1 MILHTALLAG
11 HSFAADPAFP
21 SAIAPEQL
29 VGTYEMQLDIATN
42 AKVPIIGETL
52 ILSRQKMLAH
62 ISYGSGGL
70 VVHHATCTLAAKTK
84 PALAATKFPVAF
96 VDAIPDKTYPLELS
110 GTSTAWT
117 AHMDLGG
124 LPIGF
129 DPSKSATPPSSI
141 DHPAVYDWDNDGKP
155 AATVHLEVPLF
166 GTIEVYQ
173 AQTARA
179 VLDGKVVSADKIEG
193 GVRVIDFY
201 QRTLSASNRLFI
213 QNPVLTNNAA
223 LSTFRLSRIADQ
235 ATCLDIPAARVE

>member
-1 MILHTALLAG
+1 MILLTAMLAG
-11 HSFAADPAFP
+11 YSFAAT
-21 SAIAPEQL
+21 IAPEQL
-29 VGTYEMQLDIATN
+29 VGTYEMELNIATN

-52 ILSRQKMLAH
+52 LMSRQKMLAH
-62 ISYGSGGL
+62 IRSEGTGL
-70 VVHHATCTLAAKTK
+70 AVHHATCSLSAKTK
-84 PALAATKFPVAF
+84 PAIAATKFPAAF
-96 VDAIPDKTYPLELS
+96 IEAIPDKDYPLTLS
-110 GTSTAWT
+110 GSPEGWT

-129 DPSKSATPPSSI
+129 DAAKSSTPPDKI

-173 AQTARA
+173 AQTARSI
-179 VLDGKVVSADKIEG
+179 LEGKVLSPDKIEG
-193 GVRVIDFY
+193 GARVIDFY

-213 QNPVLTNNAA
+213 QNPVLTNNAD
-223 LSTFRLSRIADQ
+223 LSSFKLTRIADA

>member
-1 MILHTALLAG
+1 MILLTACLAG
-11 HSFAADPAFP
+11 HSFAADLSPA
-21 SAIAPEQL
+21 QL
-29 VGTYEMQLDIATN
+29 VGTYEMELNIATN
-42 AKVPIIGETL
+42 AKVPIIGDTL

-62 ISYGSGGL
+62 ISVGPAGL

-84 PALAATKFPVAF
+84 PALAATKFPAAF
-96 VDAIPDKTYPLELS
+96 VDAIPDKTYALELS
-110 GTSTAWT
+110 GSAESWT

-129 DPSKSATPPSSI
+129 DPSKSPTPPSTI
-141 DHPAVYDWDNDGKP
+141 DHPAVYDRDNDGKP

-166 GTIEVYQ
+166 GTVEVYQ

-179 VLDGKVVSADKIEG
+179 VLDGTVVNVDKIEG

-213 QNPVLTNNAA
+213 QNPVLTNNAS
-223 LSTFRLSRIADQ
+223 LSTFRLTRIPAG
-235 ATCLDIPAARVE
+235 ATCLDIPAALVE